1 MLGQVRDGI
10 LPPVKAH
17 TLPMV
22 PPHDL
27 KVSQLQPRLSAQT
40 VAWAAQPHM
49 NCQFVLGGAEMGLPG
64 QERKAT
70 NGTELQEALMHMAH
84 VQLQF
89 GLVSD
94 KGLSKLHSRT
104 EEGVVPSW

>member
-1 MLGQVRDGI
+1 
-10 LPPVKAH
+10 
-17 TLPMV
+17 
-22 PPHDL
+22 
-27 KVSQLQPRLSAQT
+27 
-40 VAWAAQPHM
+40 
-49 NCQFVLGGAEMGLPG
+49 MGLPG

-84 VQLQF
+84 VQLRF
-89 GLVSD
+89 GLVSV